1 LCAKKKS
8 SSAERRG
15 LKSKD
20 GTQRRELLQSSFI
33 GHRKKAASAVGGT
46 GTPRRSVLRCHCTA
60 SRRNRSGGGGILGPG
75 TGTPGSGAKQCRGSL
90 RKTGKTGPGA
100 WPRSSI
106 AVVIHLLYLLQQ
118 STSPSSQHPFLQPTA
133 SVSPPPLHTKRQ
145 HIANTNYPANEP
157 RSHVHGIKERI
168 TFLPSKPAAS
178 NLHPCRPVDSAAAGS
193 WEVDRALPCR
203 HLLLPITMA
212 MPSLTAMHT
221 LSSIDQQAR
230 APGPTPAR
238 SPFRP
243 TPATQR
249 PSPCRPRPRARS
261 QTFPRTSPPM
271 SRSVRRG
278 RPGLRPVPTSWHVPY
293 VRRKWY
299 GFHHV
304 ALEGEEIKTDWPYGD
319 RSHSSN

>member
-1 LCAKKKS
+1 MCAKKKS

-20 GTQRRELLQSSFI
+20 PEKRASPVVIHWPPQESCIRGRR
-33 GHRKKAASAVGGT
+33 T
-46 GTPRRSVLRCHCTA
+46 GTPRRSVLRCHCQPQKPQW
-60 SRRNRSGGGGILGPG
+60 RRWHPG
-75 TGTPGSGAKQCRGSL
+75 TRERWKWGETVQGFIDLRLSCRGARRARRELSL
-90 RKTGKTGPGA
+90 VHQSPS
-100 WPRSSI
+100 SSI
-106 AVVIHLLYLLQQ
+106 EQ

-133 SVSPPPLHTKRQ
+133 SASPPPLHAKRQ

-157 RSHVHGIKERI
+157 RSHVYGIKERI
-168 TFLPSKPAAS
+168 TLLPSKPAAS
-178 NLHPCRPVDSAAAGS
+178 SLHPCRPVDSAAAGS
-193 WEVDRALPCR
+193 WEVDRALPRR

-221 LSSIDQQAR
+221 LSSIDQRAR
-230 APGPTPAR
+230 APGPMPAR
-238 SPFRP
+238 SPSRP

-304 ALEGEEIKTDWPYGD
+304 AREGEEIKTDWPYGD